1 MSSNPIS
8 RSEELPVDTI
18 RELSDK
24 IDNLLGIV
32 ATKDDISSLNTR
44 LDGIDTRLDGIDTRL
59 DGIDTRLDGIDTR
72 LDGIDNR
79 LHEIESNFIYI
90 RGRLDEVD
98 INRNSGIVHG

>member
-18 RELSDK
+18 KELSDK

-44 LDGIDTRLDGIDTRL
+44 LDGIDTRLDGINTRL
-59 DGIDTRLDGIDTR
+59 H
-72 LDGIDNR
+72 N
-79 LHEIESNFIYI
+79 IESNFIYI
-90 RGRLDEVD
+90 RGRLDEID
-98 INRNSGIVHG
+98 INRNSGIALLA

>member
-18 RELSDK
+18 KELSDK

-59 DGIDTRLDGIDTR
+59 DGINTRLH
-72 LDGIDNR
+72 N
-79 LHEIESNFIYI
+79 IESNFIYI
-90 RGRLDEVD
+90 RGRLDEID
-98 INRNSGIVHG
+98 INRNSGIALLA

>member
-59 DGIDTRLDGIDTR
+59 DGID
-72 LDGIDNR
+72 NR

>member
-18 RELSDK
+18 KELSDK

-44 LDGIDTRLDGIDTRL
+44 LDGID
-59 DGIDTRLDGIDTR
+59 
-72 LDGIDNR
+72 NR
-79 LHEIESNFIYI
+79 LRNIESNFIYI
-90 RGRLDEVD
+90 RGRLDKID
-98 INRNSGIVHG
+98 INR